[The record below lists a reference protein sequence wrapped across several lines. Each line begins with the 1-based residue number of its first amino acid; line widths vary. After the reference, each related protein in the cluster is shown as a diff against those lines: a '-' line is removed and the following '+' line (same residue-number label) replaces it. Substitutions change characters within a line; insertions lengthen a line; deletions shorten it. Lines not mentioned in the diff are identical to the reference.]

1 MENILLHIQLMKEYY
16 IFGRYVLFYGFFS
29 NIFVFYLFRHQAN
42 TFFSSSNTIHLVSR
56 HAAQRLD
63 RSIPSPMKKV
73 DLNWID
79 RTTVRMYW
87 HVDKSEKKFTV

>member
-1 MENILLHIQLMKEYY
+1 MFISLQT
-16 IFGRYVLFYGFFS
+16 S
-29 NIFVFYLFRHQAN
+29 SN
-42 TFFSSSNTIHLVSR
+42 TFFSSSNNIHLVTR

-87 HVDKSEKKFTV
+87 HVDKSEKKFSV